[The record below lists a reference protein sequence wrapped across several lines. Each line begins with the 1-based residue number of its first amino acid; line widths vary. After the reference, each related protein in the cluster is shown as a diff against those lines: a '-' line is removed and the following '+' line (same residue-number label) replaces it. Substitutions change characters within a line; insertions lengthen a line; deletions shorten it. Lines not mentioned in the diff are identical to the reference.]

1 MASAPLRGIWI
12 PLPQR
17 LIQMVRLRT
26 EMPIQWRKVIHGIS
40 EGQIMPQSQRE
51 CPVDTGALRST
62 GKVHNPVISKSGGI
76 ARIALTYGGV
86 SSITGQFVHYAVI
99 QHEAFP
105 NKGKAINPNAKMKY
119 LEDPINM
126 HKPIILGALRAA
138 TLATV
143 RKIFA
148 T

>member
-26 EMPIQWRKVIHGIS
+26 EMPIQWRKVIHGIA
-40 EGQIMPQSQRE
+40 ERQIMPQSRRE
-51 CPVDTGALRST
+51 CPVDTGALQST
-62 GKVHNPVISKSGGI
+62 GKVHNPVISKSGGV
-76 ARIALTYGGV
+76 ARISLTYGGV
-86 SSITGQFVHYAVI
+86 SSVTGQFVHYAVI
-99 QHEAFP
+99 QHESYRE
-105 NKGKAINPNAKMKY
+105 KKRLKNPMAKWKY
-119 LEDPINM
+119 LEDPVYSHI
-126 HKPIILGALRAA
+126 PVILGSLRA
-138 TLATV
+138 TMLATV